1 VARPSEY
8 GHTDGNHEWQH
19 VAVEAALPARPL
31 VLVIEDE
38 PTQRGLL
45 TRLLESEGY
54 DALGVSSGEMGLR
67 AIVEYAPQM
76 VLLDLSLPGLD
87 GFEIC
92 RRLRADA
99 ITATLPVMV
108 FTAHTSMEYL
118 VAALDAGADDFLTKP
133 VQHLEL
139 LARIRS
145 AMRLRR
151 AITSLERATQIV
163 AALANAVE
171 AKDVGLV
178 HHCRWLAHHAA
189 RVGANVGL
197 RGEELE
203 AVAYGALLHDV
214 GKIGVPEHLLR
225 KEGPLSDDEWS
236 LMRRHPEIGERIC
249 QPLQSSRAFVP
260 IIRHHH
266 ERFNGGG
273 YPDGLRGDGIPLGAR
288 SVSIA
293 DAYEAMVHGR
303 PYQPAQAHERVSE
316 ELKRLRGK
324 QFDPELVPIFLDE
337 LERDTQGVPPP
348 VQLPQIAI
356 LERETVARA

>member
-1 VARPSEY
+1 
-8 GHTDGNHEWQH
+8 
-19 VAVEAALPARPL
+19 
-31 VLVIEDE
+31 
-38 PTQRGLL
+38 
-45 TRLLESEGY
+45 
-54 DALGVSSGEMGLR
+54 M
-67 AIVEYAPQM
+67 
-76 VLLDLSLPGLD
+76 
-87 GFEIC
+87 
-92 RRLRADA
+92 
-99 ITATLPVMV
+99 
-108 FTAHTSMEYL
+108 
-118 VAALDAGADDFLTKP
+118 VAALDAGADDFLAKP
-133 VQHLEL
+133 VQQAEL
-139 LARIRS
+139 LARMRS

-225 KEGPLSDDEWS
+225 KEGPLSDDEWG

-249 QPLQSSRAFVP
+249 QPLRASRAFAP

-266 ERFNGGG
+266 ERFNGTG
-273 YPDGLRGDGIPLGAR
+273 YPDGLRAERIPLGAR
-288 SVSIA
+288 IVAIA

-303 PYQPAQAHERVSE
+303 PYQPAQAHSAARD
-316 ELKRLRGK
+316 ELMRLRGA
-324 QFDPELVPIFLDE
+324 QFDPELVPVFLDE
-337 LERDTQGVPPP
+337 LERDGQGLPPP
-348 VQLPQIAI
+348 VPLPQIAL
-356 LERETVARA
+356 LEREAVAGA

>member
-1 VARPSEY
+1 MESTGSKP
-8 GHTDGNHEWQH
+8 D
-19 VAVEAALPARPL
+19 AAAPL
-31 VLVIEDE
+31 VLIIEDE
-38 PTQRGLL
+38 PTQRALL
-45 TRLLESEGY
+45 TRVLEREGY
-54 DALGVSSGEMGLR
+54 RVLAFADGELGLR
-67 AIVEYAPQM
+67 AIVEYVPDL
-76 VLLDLSLPGLD
+76 VLLDLNLPRID
-87 GFEIC
+87 GYDIC
-92 RRLRADA
+92 RRLRTDPL
-99 ITATLPVMV
+99 TTTLPVIV
-108 FTAHTSMEYL
+108 ITAHTALDDM
-118 VAALDAGADDFLTKP
+118 VAALDAGADDFLAKP
-133 VQHLEL
+133 VQQVEL

-197 RGEELE
+197 RGEQLE

-225 KEGPLSDDEWS
+225 KEGPLSEPEWR

-249 QPLQSSRAFVP
+249 RPLQASRGFAP

-266 ERFNGGG
+266 EFFDGSG
-273 YPDGLRGDGIPLGAR
+273 YPDRLRAERIPLGAR
-288 SVSIA
+288 IVSIA

-303 PYQPAQAHERVSE
+303 PYQPAKPHAHAAA
-316 ELKRLRGK
+316 ELNRLRGI
-324 QFDPELVPIFLDE
+324 QFDPELVPVFLDE
-337 LERDTQGVPPP
+337 LERDGQGVPPP
-348 VQLPQIAI
+348 VTLPHVAH
-356 LERETVARA
+356 LESELAAGA

>member
-1 VARPSEY
+1 MPGVPLNGYEA
-8 GHTDGNHEWQH
+8 H
-19 VAVEAALPARPL
+19 VGPAPL
-31 VLVIEDE
+31 VLVVEDE

-45 TRLLESEGY
+45 SRVLAAEGY
-54 DALGVSSGEMGLR
+54 DVLGFGDGEMGLR
-67 AIVEYAPQM
+67 AIVEHAPEM
-76 VLLDLSLPGLD
+76 VLLDLNLPRMD

-92 RRLRADA
+92 RRLRADPM
-99 ITATLPVMV
+99 TATLPIIVI
-108 FTAHTSMEYL
+108 TAHTAMEDM
-118 VAALDAGADDFLTKP
+118 VAALDAGADDFLAKP
-133 VQHLEL
+133 VQHAEL
-139 LARIRS
+139 LARMRS

-214 GKIGVPEHLLR
+214 GKIGVPGYLLR
-225 KEGPLSDDEWS
+225 KEGPLSDDEWTV
-236 LMRRHPEIGERIC
+236 MRRHPEIGERIC
-249 QPLQSSRAFVP
+249 QPLRASRGFAP

-266 ERFNGGG
+266 ERFNGAG
-273 YPDGLRGDGIPLGAR
+273 YPDGLRGDRIPLGAR
-288 SVSIA
+288 IVAIA

-303 PYQPAQAHERVSE
+303 PYQPAQAHSKASA
-316 ELKRLRGK
+316 ELIRLRGA
-324 QFDPELVPIFLDE
+324 QFDPELVPVFLDE

-348 VQLPQIAI
+348 VALPQIAL
-356 LERETVARA
+356 LEPEVFVGA

>member
-1 VARPSEY
+1 VPGTPEY
-8 GHTDGNHEWQH
+8 GLN
-19 VAVEAALPARPL
+19 VERPL
-31 VLVIEDE
+31 VLIIEDE
-38 PTQRGLL
+38 ATQRALL
-45 TRLLESEGY
+45 AKVLERNGY
-54 DALGVSSGEMGLR
+54 DTLGVGNGEMGLR

-76 VLLDLSLPGLD
+76 VLLDLSLPGID

-92 RRLRADA
+92 RRLRFDPL
-99 ITATLPVMV
+99 TATLPVIIIS
-108 FTAHTSMEYL
+108 AHTSMEDM
-118 VAALDAGADDFLTKP
+118 VAALDAGADDFLPKP
-133 VQHLEL
+133 VQQVEL

-145 AMRLRR
+145 AMRLRK

-197 RGEELE
+197 RAEALE

-249 QPLQSSRAFVP
+249 QPLRASLTFAP

-266 ERFNGGG
+266 ERFGGGG
-273 YPDGLRGDGIPLGAR
+273 YPDGLRGERIPLGAR
-288 SVSIA
+288 IVAIA

-303 PYQPAQAHERVSE
+303 PYQPAQAHELARD
-316 ELKRLRGK
+316 ELLRLRGK
-324 QFDPELVPIFLDE
+324 QFDPDLVPVFLDE
-337 LERDTQGVPPP
+337 WSVTPGS
-348 VQLPQIAI
+348 A
-356 LERETVARA
+356 ASGRAAPDRSS

>member
-1 VARPSEY
+1 VPFRPY
-8 GHTDGNHEWQH
+8 DH
-19 VAVEAALPARPL
+19 AAERDLDARPL

-45 TRLLESEGY
+45 ARVLEREGY
-54 DALGVSSGEMGLR
+54 DVLGLADGEMGMR
-67 AIVEYAPQM
+67 AIVEHAPQM
-76 VLLDLSLPGLD
+76 VLLDLNLPRID

-92 RRLRADA
+92 RRLRADPL
-99 ITATLPVMV
+99 TSTLPVIV
-108 FTAHTSMEYL
+108 ITAHTAMEDM
-118 VAALDAGADDFLTKP
+118 VAALDAGADDFLAKP
-133 VQHLEL
+133 VQQVEL
-139 LARIRS
+139 LARMRS

-189 RVGANVGL
+189 RVGASVGL
-197 RGEELE
+197 RGDELE

-225 KEGPLSDDEWS
+225 KEGPLSDDEWGV
-236 LMRRHPEIGERIC
+236 MRRHPEIGERIC
-249 QPLQSSRAFVP
+249 RPLRASRTFAP

-266 ERFNGGG
+266 ERFNGTG
-273 YPDGLRGDGIPLGAR
+273 YPDGLRAERIPLGAR
-288 SVSIA
+288 IVAVA

-303 PYQPAQAHERVSE
+303 PYQPAQAHGRARD
-316 ELKRLRGK
+316 ELLQLRGV

-337 LERDTQGVPPP
+337 LERDTQGVPPSVP
-348 VQLPQIAI
+348 LPQIAL
-356 LERETVARA
+356 LERPAVVGA

>member
-1 VARPSEY
+1 MELAGRNPLPTGVIPVLGDTA
-8 GHTDGNHEWQH
+8 DD
-19 VAVEAALPARPL
+19 AAPL

-38 PTQRGLL
+38 PTQRTLL
-45 TRLLESEGY
+45 TRVLEREGY
-54 DALGVSSGEMGLR
+54 RVLGYADGERGMR
-67 AIVEYAPQM
+67 AIVEHAPQL
-76 VLLDLSLPGLD
+76 VLLDLNLPRMD

-92 RRLRADA
+92 RQRRADPL
-99 ITATLPVMV
+99 TATLPVMV
-108 FTAHTSMEYL
+108 ITAHTAQEDM
-118 VAALDAGADDFLTKP
+118 VAALDAGADDFLAKP
-133 VQHLEL
+133 VQQVEL

-171 AKDVGLV
+171 AKDLGLV

-189 RVGANVGL
+189 RVGVHVGL

-225 KEGPLSDDEWS
+225 KEGPLSDDEWTV
-236 LMRRHPEIGERIC
+236 MRRHPEIGERIC
-249 QPLQSSRAFVP
+249 RPLRASRAFAP

-266 ERFNGGG
+266 ERYNGRG
-273 YPDGLRGDGIPLGAR
+273 YPDGLRGSEIPLGAR
-288 SVSIA
+288 IVAIA

-303 PYQPAQAHERVSE
+303 PYQPAQAHDRAAE
-316 ELKRLRGK
+316 ELRKLRGA
-324 QFDPELVPIFLDE
+324 QFDPGLVPVFLDE
-337 LERDTQGVPPP
+337 LERDSQGVPPL
-348 VQLPQIAI
+348 VALPP
-356 LERETVARA
+356 VARLEPEFAAGA